1 MINHTATKYN
11 IKMEFNP
18 EKILEK
24 FKDKKILVICGGT
37 SGEREVS
44 LRSGR
49 NVYKALLKW
58 NLNVKIL
65 EVEKDFV
72 SEILNARPFD
82 VVFNILHGKP
92 GEDGTVQGLLDLLG
106 IPYTGSGVLGSAIG
120 MNKIVS
126 KKIFESEGIPTPP
139 YVTLYNYENF
149 KEKLKKAEEKFG
161 YPMMFKPK
169 DEGSSIGVSICRK
182 REDVIKNYEENKNK
196 FKDFFLEKYIKGKII
211 TTGILGTGKKA
222 FALPILELR
231 PIKREFYDYVAK
243 YTKGETEFILPAELP
258 KELEEEVKRLSLKA
272 HLALEC
278 RGFSRVD
285 GLVSEDGKPYILE
298 VNTLPGMTDLSDL
311 PAEAKAYG
319 MSYEELV
326 LFILNTAL

>member
-1 MINHTATKYN
+1 M
-11 IKMEFNP
+11 
-18 EKILEK
+18 KIDVEEILKK
-24 FKDKKILVICGGT
+24 FKDKEILVICGGT
-37 SGEREVS
+37 SSEREVS

-58 NLNVKIL
+58 NLNVRIL
-65 EVEKDFV
+65 EIEKDFI
-72 SEILNARPFD
+72 SEIQKARPFD

-92 GEDGTVQGLLDLLG
+92 GEDGTVQGFLDLLG
-106 IPYTGSGVLGSAIG
+106 VPYTGSSVLGSAIG

-139 YVTLYNYENF
+139 YVTIYHYEDF
-149 KEKLKKAEEKFG
+149 EEKLKEAEEKFG
-161 YPMMFKPK
+161 YPMMLKPK
-169 DEGSSIGVSICRK
+169 DEGSSIGVSICRS
-182 REDVIKNYEENKNK
+182 REEVVKNYKENKER

-211 TTGILGTGKKA
+211 TTGILGTGKRA

-231 PIKREFYDYVAK
+231 PLKSEFYDYTAK
-243 YTKGETEFILPAELP
+243 YTKGETEFILPAELSP
-258 KELEEEVKRLSLKA
+258 ELEKEVKRLSLKA

-285 GLVSEDGKPYILE
+285 GLVSEKGEPYILE

-326 LFILNTAL
+326 LFILNTAFD

>member
-1 MINHTATKYN
+1 MI
-11 IKMEFNP
+11 FNTQ
-18 EKILEK
+18 EILKK

-44 LRSGR
+44 LRSGK
-49 NVYKALLKW
+49 NVYNALLKW
-58 NLNVKIL
+58 NLNVEIL
-65 EVEKDFV
+65 EIKKDFI
-72 SEILNARPFD
+72 SEILDARPFD

-92 GEDGTVQGLLDLLG
+92 GEDGTVQGFLDLLG
-106 IPYTGSGVLGSAIG
+106 VPYTGSGVLGSAVG
-120 MNKIVS
+120 MNKIIS

-139 YVTLYNYENF
+139 YVTLYRYEDF
-149 KEKLKKAEEKFG
+149 EKKLKEAEEKFG

-169 DEGSSIGVSICRK
+169 DEGSSLGVSICK
-182 REDVIKNYEENKNK
+182 SREDVVKNYEENKDK
-196 FKDFFLEKYIKGKII
+196 FEDFFLEKYIKGKII
-211 TTGILGTGKKA
+211 TTGILGTGKNA

-231 PIKREFYDYVAK
+231 PLKREFYDYTAK
-243 YTKGETEFILPAELP
+243 YTKGETEFILPAELSP
-258 KELEEEVKRLSLKA
+258 ELTEEVQRLSLKA

-326 LFILNTAL
+326 LFILNTAFD

>member
-1 MINHTATKYN
+1 MDIN
-11 IKMEFNP
+11 FQG
-18 EKILEK
+18 ILGK
-24 FKDKKILVICGGT
+24 FRDKKILVICGGT

-49 NVYKALLKW
+49 NVYNALLKW

-65 EVEKDFV
+65 EIKKDFI
-72 SEILNARPFD
+72 SEILDARPFD

-92 GEDGTVQGLLDLLG
+92 GEDGTVQGFLDLLG
-106 IPYTGSGVLGSAIG
+106 VPYTGSGVLGSAVG
-120 MNKIVS
+120 MNKIIS

-139 YVTLYNYENF
+139 YVTLYHYENF
-149 KEKLKKAEEKFG
+149 EEKLREAEEKFG

-169 DEGSSIGVSICRK
+169 DEGSSLGVSICRS
-182 REDVIKNYEENKNK
+182 REDIVKNYEENRDK
-196 FKDFFLEKYIKGKII
+196 FEDFFLEKYIKGKII
-211 TTGILGTGKKA
+211 TTGILGTGKNA
-222 FALPILELR
+222 FALPVLELR
-231 PIKREFYDYVAK
+231 PLKREFYDYTAK
-243 YTKGETEFILPAELP
+243 YTKGETEFILPAELSP
-258 KELEEEVKRLSLKA
+258 QLTEEVQTLSLKA

-326 LFILNTAL
+326 LFILNTAFD

>member
-1 MINHTATKYN
+1 MNFDKKEI
-11 IKMEFNP
+11 I
-18 EKILEK
+18 EK
-24 FKDKKILVICGGT
+24 FKDKIILVICGGT

-49 NVYKALLKW
+49 NVYNALKHF
-58 NLNVKIL
+58 NLNVKLL
-65 EVEKDFV
+65 EIQKDFV
-72 SEILNARPFD
+72 KEILEARPFD

-92 GEDGTVQGLLDLLG
+92 GEDGTVQGFLELLS
-106 IPYTGSGVLGSAIG
+106 IPYTGSSVLGSAIG
-120 MNKIVS
+120 MNKIVA
-126 KKIFESEGIPTPP
+126 KKIFISEGIPTPP
-139 YVTLYNYENF
+139 FVTIYHYENF
-149 KEKLKKAEEKFG
+149 EEKLKEAEEKFG
-161 YPMMFKPK
+161 YPMMLKPK
-169 DEGSSIGVSICRK
+169 DEGSSLGVSICK
-182 REDVIKNYEENKNK
+182 NKDEVIRNYYENKHR

-231 PIKREFYDYVAK
+231 PLRREFYDYTAK
-243 YTKGETEFILPAELP
+243 YTKGETEFILPAELSP
-258 KELEEEVKRLSLKA
+258 ELTELVQNLSLKA

-285 GLVSEDGKPYILE
+285 GVVSESGEPYILE

-319 MSYEELV
+319 LTYEELV
-326 LFILNTAL
+326 LFILNTVYD

>member
-1 MINHTATKYN
+1 MK
-11 IKMEFNP
+11 FNK
-18 EKILEK
+18 EQILEK

-37 SGEREVS
+37 SGEKEVS

-49 NVYKALLKW
+49 NVYNALKSFD
-58 NLNVKIL
+58 LNVELL
-65 EVEKDFV
+65 EIKKDFV

-92 GEDGTVQGLLDLLG
+92 GEDGTVQGFLDLLG

-120 MNKIVS
+120 MNKIIT
-126 KKIFESEGIPTPP
+126 KKIFQNEGIPTPP
-139 YVTLYNYENF
+139 YVAIYHYDDFE
-149 KEKLKKAEEKFG
+149 EKLKEAEDKFG

-169 DEGSSIGVSICRK
+169 DEGSSLGVKICK
-182 REDVIKNYEENKNK
+182 TREEVIQTYEESKNK
-196 FKDFFLEKYIKGKII
+196 FEDFFLEKYIKGKII
-211 TTGILGTGKKA
+211 TTGVLGTGKNA

-231 PIKREFYDYVAK
+231 PKKREFYDYTAK
-243 YTKGETEFILPAELP
+243 YTKGATEFILPAELP
-258 KELEEEVKRLSLKA
+258 EKLTEKIQRLSVKA
-272 HLALEC
+272 HLAIEC

-285 GLVSEDGKPYILE
+285 GVVSEEGKPYLLE

-311 PAEAKAYG
+311 PAEARAYG

-326 LFILNTAL
+326 LFILNTAFD